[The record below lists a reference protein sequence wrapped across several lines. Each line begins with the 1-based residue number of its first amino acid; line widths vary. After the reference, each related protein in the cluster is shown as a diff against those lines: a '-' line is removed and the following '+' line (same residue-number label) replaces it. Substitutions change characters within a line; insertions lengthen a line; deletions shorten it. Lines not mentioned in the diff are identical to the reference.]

1 MPDPQIS
8 LFLRVL
14 DQAFDQRS
22 WHGTNLMGSLRG
34 VSAEA
39 AAWRPGEGRH
49 NVWELVVHAAY
60 WKYRVRRL
68 LTEEPP
74 RSFEI
79 KGSNWYER
87 PASRVDASAWR
98 ADIELLKTWHERLW
112 EAVAAFDPSRLDERP
127 GKSEYTYFDLIAGV
141 AAHDLYHTGQIQ
153 LVKRMRES

>member
-1 MPDPQIS
+1 MPDSRIS
-8 LFLRVL
+8 LLLRVL
-14 DQAFDQRS
+14 DQAFDRRA
-22 WHGTNLMGSLRG
+22 WHGTNLMGSLRS

-68 LTEEPP
+68 LSEDPP
-74 RSFEI
+74 RTFEL

-87 PASRVDASAWR
+87 SGERIEESAWR
-98 ADIELLKTWHERLW
+98 ADIELLKTWHGRLRA
-112 EAVAAFDPSRLDERP
+112 AVASFDPSQLDERP
-127 GKSEYTYFDLIAGV
+127 GKSEYTYFDLIAGI

-153 LVKRMRES
+153 LVKRMRKG